1 MGRIFTL
8 ISFLGALVLIAIII
22 LAIMSITG
30 QFEPQFTN
38 PPT

>member
-1 MGRIFTL
+1 MGRFFTL
-8 ISFLGALVLIAIII
+8 VSFLGALVLITIII
-22 LAIMSITG
+22 LAIMSLTG

>member
-1 MGRIFTL
+1 MGRIITL
-8 ISFLGALVLIAIII
+8 ISYLGVAILAVIII

-30 QFEPQFTN
+30 QFEPEYTN

>member
-1 MGRIFTL
+1 MGRIITL
-8 ISFLGALVLIAIII
+8 ISFLGALVLVVIII
-22 LAIMSITG
+22 LAILSLTG

>member
-8 ISFLGALVLIAIII
+8 ISILGALVLIAIII

>member
-8 ISFLGALVLIAIII
+8 ISFLGVLVLIAIIV